1 MNVDRITPIVM
12 RLAELFPQTFAV
24 YEQRRR
30 PLAVGI
36 RAAIS
41 ERVGDAITPDELNAA
56 LRAYTRNVGYQKA
69 LAQPGAMRIDC
80 DGNEVTPVTVEQQ
93 TSAAKAVAS
102 HWARVAERKAAARLA
117 MPQVGNNGGGAG
129 GSVQVRPISEKP
141 KRISLSDLRAAARE
155 RKAASV

>member
-93 TSAAKAVAS
+93 P
-102 HWARVAERKAAARLA
+102 ARRR
-117 MPQVGNNGGGAG
+117 
-129 GSVQVRPISEKP
+129 R
-141 KRISLSDLRAAARE
+141 SLPTGRE
-155 RKAASV
+155 